1 MLKKRAKKV
10 FLLAGKELGGIF
22 ITSPENV
29 RYLTGFSGTE
39 GSLLLLKDQGF
50 FLTDGRYTVQAG
62 DQVKDFKVI
71 TFREKWKTLG
81 RLISRF
87 KVKSIGYE
95 SKNLTLDL
103 FNSMKKE
110 AGAANFEPLAE
121 KLDKLRAVKETA
133 EIRSLKKAAA
143 IAAESLEEVIP
154 MIGN

>member
-10 FLLAGKELGGIF
+10 FLLAGKELDGVF

-62 DQVKDFKVI
+62 EQVKDFRTI
-71 TFREKWKTLG
+71 IFNEKWKTLAW
-81 RLISRF
+81 LINKY

-103 FNSMKKE
+103 LIHSQ
-110 AGAANFEPLAE
+110 L
-121 KLDKLRAVKETA
+121 
-133 EIRSLKKAAA
+133 I
-143 IAAESLEEVIP
+143 
-154 MIGN
+154 